1 MPHYVKRERFRLPAI
16 SKLALC
22 IFMMGSI
29 SSPWAQDAEDADI
42 DDVLEQQSST
52 NEESQQS
59 QGVIDTLDDDISSDI
74 ARNRA
79 ARQQI
84 NRLLIYNSNLET
96 LVGDQ
101 DDEIASIET
110 QIADFGSVEQDVV
123 PFMFEMIGTLQQF
136 IDLDMPFLQRE
147 RADRIG
153 RLEANM
159 DRADLAVSEKYRQ
172 IMEAYQIE
180 AAYGRNIEAYVGA
193 LVIDGSE
200 RRVDILRVG
209 RILLAYQT
217 LDQSEVG
224 FWDKTSGQWSTLD
237 NSYRREISDG
247 LRIARKQ
254 MAPRLLELPIPAAGS
269 AQ

>member
-1 MPHYVKRERFRLPAI
+1 MPHHVERERFRLRAVFQF
-16 SKLALC
+16 ALC
-22 IFMMGSI
+22 IFMMGSM

-42 DDVLEQQSST
+42 DAVLEQQSSA
-52 NEESQQS
+52 NEDSQQS
-59 QGVIDTLDDDISSDI
+59 QDLIDSLDDEISADI

-101 DDEIASIET
+101 DSEIASIEG

-123 PFMFEMIGTLQQF
+123 PLMFEMIATLKQF

-147 RADRIG
+147 RTDRIG

-159 DRADLAVSEKYRQ
+159 ERADLAVSEKYRQ

-180 AAYGRNIEAYVGA
+180 ASYGRNMEAYIGA
-193 LVIDGSE
+193 LLIDGAE

-217 LDQSEVG
+217 LDRTEVG
-224 FWDKTSGQWSTLD
+224 FWNKANGQWTTLD

-254 MAPRLLELPIPAAGS
+254 MAPRLLELPIPAAGA

>member
-1 MPHYVKRERFRLPAI
+1 MPHYVERERFRLPAAF
-16 SKLALC
+16 KFALC
-22 IFMMGSI
+22 IFMMGSM

-42 DDVLEQQSST
+42 DDVLEQQSSA
-52 NEESQQS
+52 NEDSQQS
-59 QGVIDTLDDDISSDI
+59 QDIIDSLDDDISADI

-84 NRLLIYNSNLET
+84 NRLLIYNRNLET

-101 DDEIASIET
+101 DSEIASIER

-123 PFMFEMIGTLQQF
+123 PFMFEMIGTLKQF

-159 DRADLAVSEKYRQ
+159 ERADLAVSEKYRQ

-180 AAYGRNIEAYVGA
+180 ASYGRNIEAYVGA
-193 LVIDGSE
+193 LVIDGAE

-217 LDQSEVG
+217 LDQTEVG
-224 FWDKTSGQWSTLD
+224 FWNKTNGQWTTLG

-254 MAPRLLELPIPAAGS
+254 MAPRLLELPIPAAGA